1 MQELAEGAAKL
12 PPPHKRP
19 PPLQSL
25 PSPALF
31 TSVAP
36 PPRLLLLNSIRR
48 VGRQSATA
56 PPLEAL
62 PAHASGGAGAG
73 AGGSGS
79 ASAGA
84 APAPAPPLTR
94 SPNVIALDEHLAWLG
109 NTYYTSQEAG
119 MACGQWA
126 LLRRTTLGRLTSP
139 ARESSPLDA
148 WAPLE
153 VAKFESALCLVGK
166 QFPLVAKVIG
176 TKTTKEVVEFY
187 YLWKQSKNYAVWK
200 EALCVCAALCCCC
213 CCCFATRVGQ
223 PPLPSHPARS
233 HRTTHT
239 HHALPAVEAG
249 CPGRRRSSPSRGAVA
264 AGREGPAG

>member
-62 PAHASGGAGAG
+62 PAHAGGGAGAA
-73 AGGSGS
+73 AGGSAS

-139 ARESSPLDA
+139 VREGSPLDH
-148 WAPLE
+148 WAPIE

-166 QFPLVAKVIG
+166 QFALVARAVG
-176 TKTTKEVVEFY
+176 TKSTKDVIEFY
-187 YLWKQSKNYAVWK
+187 YLWKQSKNYAAWK
-200 EALCVCAALCCCC
+200 EALCVARAWGRRVVLLPCAPPAL
-213 CCCFATRVGQ
+213 T
-223 PPLPSHPARS
+223 SHPSPPPSQPTAPPRPRARS
-233 HRTTHT
+233 STRRPAPCSRQGLAGEE
-239 HHALPAVEAG
+239 ALKGSV
-249 CPGRRRSSPSRGAVA
+249 
-264 AGREGPAG
+264 